1 MFAPTVAMSFSVGE
15 KGPLSLACGQT
26 APPQG
31 GSLVPRGDGGLQ
43 GATTRRAVKPGQERR
58 AAGGKRREGGGPGS
72 SRPTQIADLFQ
83 RADDIRPYNQKEC
96 G

>member
-1 MFAPTVAMSFSVGE
+1 M
-15 KGPLSLACGQT
+15 
-26 APPQG
+26 
-31 GSLVPRGDGGLQ
+31 Q